1 MSVITLTKGPKRRPI
16 NLSIREDILS
26 EAKALKLNASKAA
39 EAGIEAAIKQ
49 AQEENWLAENQDS
62 IAAHNQRVAES
73 GPLLVPDWADDNGAL

>member
-1 MSVITLTKGPKRRPI
+1 MSATTRLQNSKRRPI
-16 NLSIREDILS
+16 NLTIREDILS

-49 AQEENWLAENQDS
+49 AREENWLAENQDT

>member
-1 MSVITLTKGPKRRPI
+1 MTAASRFPSSKRRPI
-16 NLSIREDILS
+16 NLTIREELLS
-26 EAKALKLNASKAA
+26 EAKALKLNTSKAA

-49 AQEENWLAENQDS
+49 AREENWLAENREA

>member
-1 MSVITLTKGPKRRPI
+1 MSSTVRLQSPKRRPI
-16 NLSIREDILS
+16 NLTIREDILRD
-26 EAKALKLNASKAA
+26 AKALKLNASKAA

-49 AQEENWLAENQDS
+49 AREDNWLAENQNT

>member
-1 MSVITLTKGPKRRPI
+1 MSMPTRQQCPKRRPV

-26 EAKALKLNASKAA
+26 DAKALNLNASRAA

-49 AQEENWLAENQDS
+49 AREANWLAENRDT
-62 IAAHNQRVAES
+62 IAAHNQRIAES

>member
-1 MSVITLTKGPKRRPI
+1 MSMPNRQQGPKRRPV

-26 EAKALKLNASKAA
+26 DAKALNLNASKAA

-49 AQEENWLAENQDS
+49 AREANWLAENQDT

-73 GPLLVPDWADDNGAL
+73 GPLLIPDWADDNGAV

>member
-1 MSVITLTKGPKRRPI
+1 MSATTRQQNSKRRPI
-16 NLSIREDILS
+16 NLTIREDILS

-49 AQEENWLAENQDS
+49 AREENWLVENRDR

>member
-1 MSVITLTKGPKRRPI
+1 MSATTRLQGPKRRPI
-16 NLSIREDILS
+16 NLTIREDILN

-39 EAGIEAAIKQ
+39 EAGIEAAVKQ
-49 AQEENWLAENQDS
+49 AREENWLAENRDT

>member
-1 MSVITLTKGPKRRPI
+1 MSTITRLQSPKRRPI
-16 NLSIREDILS
+16 NLTIREDILS

-49 AQEENWLAENQDS
+49 AREDNWLAENRDT

>member
-1 MSVITLTKGPKRRPI
+1 MPSPARLQSPKRRPV
-16 NLSIREDILS
+16 NLSIRADILS
-26 EAKALKLNASKAA
+26 EAKALNLNASKAA

-49 AQEENWLAENQDS
+49 AREENWRTENRDA

>member
-1 MSVITLTKGPKRRPI
+1 MSSSARLQNPKRRPI

-39 EAGIEAAIKQ
+39 EAGIAAAIKQ
-49 AQEENWLAENQDS
+49 AREDNWLAENQDT

>member
-1 MSVITLTKGPKRRPI
+1 MATTAHPQNSKRRPI
-16 NLSIREDILS
+16 NLTIREDILS

-49 AQEENWLAENQDS
+49 AREANWLAENLDR

>member
-1 MSVITLTKGPKRRPI
+1 MSATTRLQGPKRRPI
-16 NLSIREDILS
+16 NLTIREDILR

-39 EAGIEAAIKQ
+39 EAGIEAAIRQ
-49 AQEENWLAENQDS
+49 AREENWRAENREA

>member
-1 MSVITLTKGPKRRPI
+1 MSATTRRQGPKRRPI
-16 NLSIREDILS
+16 NLTIREDILR

-39 EAGIEAAIKQ
+39 EAGIEAAIRQ
-49 AQEENWLAENQDS
+49 AREENWRAENREA

>member
-1 MSVITLTKGPKRRPI
+1 MSAITRLQGPKRRPI
-16 NLSIREDILS
+16 NLTIREDILS
-26 EAKALKLNASKAA
+26 EAKALNLNVSKAA

-49 AQEENWLAENQDS
+49 AREDNWLAENQDT

>member
-1 MSVITLTKGPKRRPI
+1 MSTTNRLQGPKRRPI

>member
-1 MSVITLTKGPKRRPI
+1 MSATARLPSPKRRPI
-16 NLSIREDILS
+16 NLTIREDILS
-26 EAKALKLNASKAA
+26 DAKALNLNASKAA

-49 AQEENWLAENQDS
+49 AREDNWLAENQDT

>member
-1 MSVITLTKGPKRRPI
+1 MSATVSQQSPKRRPI
-16 NLSIREDILS
+16 NLTIRDDILS

-39 EAGIEAAIKQ
+39 EAGIEAAIRQ
-49 AQEENWLAENQDS
+49 AREENWLAENQDS

>member
-1 MSVITLTKGPKRRPI
+1 MTAASRFPGSKRRPI
-16 NLSIREDILS
+16 NLTIREELLS
-26 EAKALKLNASKAA
+26 EAKALKLNTSKAA

-49 AQEENWLAENQDS
+49 AREENWLAENREA

>member
-1 MSVITLTKGPKRRPI
+1 MSAITRQQGPKRRSI
-16 NLSIREDILS
+16 NLTIREDILS

-49 AQEENWLAENQDS
+49 AREESWRVENREA

-73 GPLLVPDWADDNGAL
+73 GPLLVPDWADNDGAL

>member
-1 MSVITLTKGPKRRPI
+1 MSSTVRLQSPKRRPI
-16 NLSIREDILS
+16 NLTIREDILR
-26 EAKALKLNASKAA
+26 EAKALKLNVSKAA

-49 AQEENWLAENQDS
+49 AREDNWLAENQTS

>member
-1 MSVITLTKGPKRRPI
+1 MSATTRLQGPKRRPI
-16 NLSIREDILS
+16 NLTIREDILS

-49 AQEENWLAENQDS
+49 VREENWRVENREA
-62 IAAHNQRVAES
+62 IAAHNQRVSES

>member
-1 MSVITLTKGPKRRPI
+1 MSATVSQQNLKRRPV
-16 NLSIREDILS
+16 NLTIREDILS

-49 AQEENWLAENQDS
+49 AREANWLAENRDT

>member
-1 MSVITLTKGPKRRPI
+1 MPSTAQARNPKRRPV
-16 NLSIREDILS
+16 NLTIREDILS
-26 EAKALKLNASKAA
+26 DAKALNLNASKAA

-49 AQEENWLAENQDS
+49 AREENWLAENREA